1 MNNLCSCEK
10 SCPFKFENNL
20 EFNLSKNQKIK
31 SNPIENASNNEYSLT
46 LKYTHSNNFN
56 ESMTLESL
64 NKINE
69 IKKLN
74 AIKKIIKNYRIHLTE
89 LQLTEKEDFSN
100 TKKYKSKYNKG
111 IIIERMEKINKIR
124 FMERKKSDNDNEIKT
139 KRIYDIKNNR
149 KFEEIE
155 KNENDNFIILNN
167 ECFSF
172 NNNFFDIEEK
182 KIDYNIKEIKNFP
195 ISRNNDI
202 KYNKDIYSSTKN
214 NTLSSSINKDKFI
227 YNNIIKNKKNSFKE
241 PKIDIKEN
249 IKYLHNTER
258 NELKNSKEDYEKFFQ
273 FSKFDNFNKNN
284 L

>member
-1 MNNLCSCEK
+1 MGNRINNLCSCEK
-10 SCPFKFENNL
+10 SCPFKLEKNL

-31 SNPIENASNNEYSLT
+31 SNPIENPSNDEYTFT
-46 LKYTHSNNFN
+46 LKYTQSNNFN
-56 ESMTLESL
+56 ESMSSETL

-74 AIKKIIKNYRIHLTE
+74 AIKKIIKNYRNHLSE
-89 LQLTEKEDFSN
+89 IQLTEKENFSN
-100 TKKYKSKYNKG
+100 PKKYKSKYNKG

-155 KNENDNFIILNN
+155 KNENDNFIILND
-167 ECFSF
+167 ESFSF
-172 NNNFFDIEEK
+172 NNNFNKEEK
-182 KIDYNIKEIKNFP
+182 KIDCNIKEIKKLP
-195 ISRNNDI
+195 LSRNNDI
-202 KYNKDIYSSTKN
+202 KYNKDILSSTKN

-241 PKIDIKEN
+241 PKIEIREN
-249 IKYLHNTER
+249 KKYLHNTEG
-258 NELKNSKEDYEKFFQ
+258 NELKNSKEDYENLFQ
-273 FSKFDNFNKNN
+273 FSNLTKNKI
-284 L
+284 